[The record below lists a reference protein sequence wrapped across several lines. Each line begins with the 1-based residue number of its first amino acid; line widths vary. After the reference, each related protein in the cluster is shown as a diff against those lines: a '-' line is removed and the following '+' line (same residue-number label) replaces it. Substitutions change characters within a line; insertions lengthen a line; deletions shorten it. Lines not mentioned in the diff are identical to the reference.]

1 MSPYIHKVKY
11 YECDPMGITHHS
23 NYVRFMEE
31 ARVDFLDQLG
41 YGFEKMEAEGV
52 VSPVL
57 NINVKYIKPSKFQ
70 DEISISVCLEKTSA
84 LKYTFHYVMKIGE
97 TTICTG
103 ESIHCFMENGR
114 PVVAEKRFPG
124 LAEALGKFSDGR
136 IAGAEI

>member
-41 YGFEKMEAEGV
+41 YGFEKMVADGV

-57 NINVKYIKPSKFQ
+57 NINVKYVKPSKFQ
-70 DEISISVCLEKTSA
+70 DEIAIDVSLEKMSA
-84 LKYTFHYVMKIGE
+84 LKYKFHYVMKIG
-97 TTICTG
+97 TVTICFA
-103 ESIHCFMENGR
+103 ESTHCFMENGR
-114 PVVAEKRFPG
+114 PVVAEDRFPG
-124 LAEALGKFSDGR
+124 LAEALRK
-136 IAGAEI
+136 AGI